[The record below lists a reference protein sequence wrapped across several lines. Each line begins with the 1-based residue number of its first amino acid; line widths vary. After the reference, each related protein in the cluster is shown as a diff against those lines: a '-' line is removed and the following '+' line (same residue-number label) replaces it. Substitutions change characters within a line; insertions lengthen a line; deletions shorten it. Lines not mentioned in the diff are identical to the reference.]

1 MAHPVASETVHPNA
15 STARRTP
22 RTARRSAIARLLGLV
37 LLACAVLSGCQAA
50 TSSDVP
56 AASAGHV
63 STTSSAGQVALSVPV
78 ELRQVLETAPCTSQS
93 PAQSPSQPTTSGSS
107 STVLRDVD
115 DVDCYQVTVP
125 LMTFQQLNAISV
137 TNQPPAS
144 QYSITM
150 TLTSSDAQSFAAL
163 TAQHAQQQFAFVVR
177 GTVLSAETIAQP
189 VTNGVVQLQG
199 NFTQDDAN
207 RLVRQITS

>member
-22 RTARRSAIARLLGLV
+22 RTARRSAMACLLGLA
-37 LLACAVLSGCQAA
+37 LLGCAVLSGCQAA

-63 STTSSAGQVALSVPV
+63 STTSSAGQVALSVPM
-78 ELRQVLETAPCTSQS
+78 ELRQVLETAPCTS
-93 PAQSPSQPTTSGSS
+93 QSPSQPTTSGSS

-150 TLTSSDAQSFAAL
+150 TLTASDAQSFAAL
-163 TAQHAQQQFAFVVR
+163 TAQHAQQQLAFVVR

>member
-1 MAHPVASETVHPNA
+1 MAC
-15 STARRTP
+15 
-22 RTARRSAIARLLGLV
+22 LLGLA
-37 LLACAVLSGCQAA
+37 LLGCAVLSGCQAA

-63 STTSSAGQVALSVPV
+63 STTSSAGQVALSVPM
-78 ELRQVLETAPCTSQS
+78 ELRQVLETAPCTS
-93 PAQSPSQPTTSGSS
+93 QSPSQPTTSGSS

-150 TLTSSDAQSFAAL
+150 TLTASDAQSFAAL
-163 TAQHAQQQFAFVVR
+163 TAQHAQQQLAFVVR